1 MDVKKALKA
10 HGHNIS
16 SMAKLMGISQQALS
30 QQINNNSITFAKIEM
45 IAELCGVGAI
55 DFIQSGC
62 TQKQSVFCAFV
73 YDGKMHTFDDKDK
86 LISYLNDEE

>member
-10 HGHNIS
+10 HGHSIS

-45 IAELCGVGAI
+45 IAGLCGVDTI
-55 DFIQSGC
+55 DFVQSGS
-62 TQKQSVFCAFV
+62 TQKQSFFCAFV
-73 YDGKMHTFDDKDK
+73 YDGEMRTFDDKDK